1 MTNARCTT
9 AKVPWRGES
18 ESGESESESE
28 SERRHLPNPPP
39 QVGALSEPRL
49 AKYRARM
56 QEEGWMYVAAS
67 RSRRRRVHSNR
78 SASRRKSESPTP
90 YIRLLVYVWARTF
103 CAIPYWV
110 QGHRDSVTMRQCG
123 RRCETARH
131 IGMIGCC
138 THTTHDAAAHRVSS
152 TFDLKRKM
160 MPVVP
165 GGRGERLQLRDAGMA
180 CIMLDLGLS

>member
-1 MTNARCTT
+1 MTYARCTT

-18 ESGESESESE
+18 ESGESESE

-78 SASRRKSESPTP
+78 WASRRKSESPTP

-131 IGMIGCC
+131 IGMLGVS
-138 THTTHDAAAHRVSS
+138 HTHDTRCRSSSCVSS
-152 TFDLKRKM
+152 TFDLKRNM
-160 MPVVP
+160 MGDARILAPLLDCENSWSE
-165 GGRGERLQLRDAGMA
+165 GRTATA
-180 CIMLDLGLS
+180 